1 MKRIIDISQDNRHLS
16 KQRGFLVVSHDT
28 EEIARVALDD
38 ILAIIVH
45 SHGVTYSNSVLC
57 ELAKRGSILVL
68 CGSNHFPIAY
78 LGAIEGHH
86 AQSGRIRDQLNA
98 TLPLKKNLWR
108 QIVRQKILMQAAVL
122 NAHHQSTSRLQMLSK
137 NIKSGDSTNIEAQA
151 ARIYWRSLMG
161 LDFKRDHQKND
172 VNALLNYGYTILRA
186 TVARSIIASGLH
198 ASVGLHHSNKLNSFI
213 LADDLVEPFRPLV
226 DYISKS
232 LLVKGKSD
240 LSGPVKRSIA
250 RVIEYELNINNTQSS
265 VSNTIQRLCNS
276 LVQSFN
282 VGKPKLDLFA
292 IPTPMELSAL
302 SQDNGTEQ

>member
-16 KQRGFLVVSHDT
+16 KYRGFLVVSQDT

-38 ILAIIVH
+38 ILAVIVH

-57 ELAKRGSILVL
+57 ELAERGSIVVL
-68 CGSNHFPIAY
+68 CGPNHFPIAY
-78 LGAIEGHH
+78 MGAINGHH
-86 AQSGRIRDQLNA
+86 SQAGRISDQLN
-98 TLPLKKNLWR
+98 TKLPLKKNLWR
-108 QIVRQKILMQAAVL
+108 LIVQHKISMQAAVL
-122 NAHHQSTSRLQMLSK
+122 NAHQKNSSRLEMFVR
-137 NIKSGDSTNIEAQA
+137 NVKSGDSTNIEAQA
-151 ARIYWRSLMG
+151 ARTYWPLLMG
-161 LDFKRDHQKND
+161 SDFKRDQQKMGINS
-172 VNALLNYGYTILRA
+172 LLNYGYTILRA

-198 ASVGLHHSNKLNSFI
+198 PSVGLHHSNKLNSFV

-240 LSGPVKRSIA
+240 LSGSVKRSIA

-265 VSNTIQRLCNS
+265 VSNTIQYLCNS
-276 LVQSFN
+276 LVHSFN